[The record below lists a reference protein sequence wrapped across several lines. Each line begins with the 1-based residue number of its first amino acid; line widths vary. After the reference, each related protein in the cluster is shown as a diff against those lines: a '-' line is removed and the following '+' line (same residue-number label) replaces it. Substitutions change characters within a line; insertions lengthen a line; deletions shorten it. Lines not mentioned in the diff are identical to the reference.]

1 MNSLSKKQRRVVE
14 CLDNCLVVACP
25 GSGKTRVL
33 VKKVKHILQNDSG
46 ARILI
51 TSFTKDSAS
60 EIRTRTFEEF
70 KESGMDAKTEIKK
83 VISGTFHSIA
93 FDQLKRSGFNGS
105 IISAGQMRLYAQRAI
120 TESKLHDME
129 IDDAMSVIEMAKLDP
144 NFEPGNDDHGKLFMA
159 YTELT
164 TRNNVIDFGDML
176 SRAVRGM
183 RDKSIAPKDIN
194 YLLTD
199 ESQDLDEMQ
208 YAWCVEHITQQ
219 NAKFTVVGDDDQS
232 IYKFRKALGY
242 EGMMRFMRDFG
253 AELIKLDT
261 NYRCRSEIMGSAGRV
276 IANNTN
282 RVDKELEAIRG
293 PGGSTHVYW
302 CGDAETEAML
312 IAGKILDVCE
322 NNPNPPEGALI
333 EVLENEWA
341 VLARNNLHLESV
353 MLALDSY
360 WIPYNHSGKSLWDD
374 APICLVIGLLGA
386 IRSTSSDKHS
396 EEEKKARKAKQKS
409 GYDMALHYSG
419 IDEETLIEL
428 HNRFGD
434 DFSTLFHDDKVDLKG
449 FGKGTTE
456 NLEKFRENI
465 SQWAKCLD
473 KDRVGLVVAGAFDW
487 FIDHLNAS
495 STDKAGK
502 GLYFRDLNRLL
513 TAKKIMLNM
522 TGDLTARL
530 MRIMSRKD
538 KKDNNGKKSVYL
550 GTLHS
555 SKGLEFNNVW
565 LMRIDD
571 GVIPDNKERDSVVW
585 TPALD
590 EEERRLFYVGMT
602 RAKDRLFISATKQP
616 SMFIAETGLP
626 VMNIFKE
633 EEEDTGD

>member
-1 MNSLSKKQRRVVE
+1 
-14 CLDNCLVVACP
+14 
-25 GSGKTRVL
+25 
-33 VKKVKHILQNDSG
+33 
-46 ARILI
+46 
-51 TSFTKDSAS
+51 
-60 EIRTRTFEEF
+60 
-70 KESGMDAKTEIKK
+70 
-83 VISGTFHSIA
+83 
-93 FDQLKRSGFNGS
+93 
-105 IISAGQMRLYAQRAI
+105 
-120 TESKLHDME
+120 
-129 IDDAMSVIEMAKLDP
+129 
-144 NFEPGNDDHGKLFMA
+144 
-159 YTELT
+159 
-164 TRNNVIDFGDML
+164 
-176 SRAVRGM
+176 
-183 RDKSIAPKDIN
+183 
-194 YLLTD
+194 
-199 ESQDLDEMQ
+199 
-208 YAWCVEHITQQ
+208 
-219 NAKFTVVGDDDQS
+219 
-232 IYKFRKALGY
+232 
-242 EGMMRFMRDFG
+242 
-253 AELIKLDT
+253 
-261 NYRCRSEIMGSAGRV
+261 
-276 IANNTN
+276 
-282 RVDKELEAIRG
+282 
-293 PGGSTHVYW
+293 
-302 CGDAETEAML
+302 
-312 IAGKILDVCE
+312 
-322 NNPNPPEGALI
+322 
-333 EVLENEWA
+333 
-341 VLARNNLHLESV
+341 

-360 WIPYNHSGKSLWDD
+360 WIPYNHSVKSLWDD
-374 APICLVIGLLGA
+374 VPICLVIGLLGA

-626 VMNIFKE
+626 VMNSFKE